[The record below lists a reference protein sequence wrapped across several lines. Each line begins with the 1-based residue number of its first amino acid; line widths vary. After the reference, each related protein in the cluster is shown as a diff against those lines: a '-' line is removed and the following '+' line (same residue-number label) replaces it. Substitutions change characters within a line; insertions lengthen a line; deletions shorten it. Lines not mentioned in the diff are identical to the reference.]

1 MSRVIVHKALDESA
15 PRGMVKVSTSAGNM
29 FIDRIAKK
37 YDDAGNRLHPYD
49 RVYNGHAYKTS
60 GGLVQSDLKV
70 NKHGKI
76 VSKNKSAIGKELYAS
91 LSAGEKSQIKA
102 DLARGRRKLGIRSK
116 SKSHGRQ
123 SRSASSRR

>member
-37 YDDAGNRLHPYD
+37 YDDAGNRLHPYG
-49 RVYNGHAYKTS
+49 RVYNGHAFKTS
-60 GGLVQSDLKV
+60 GGLVQADLKL

-76 VSKNKSAIGKELYAS
+76 VSKEKSANGKKLYAS
-91 LSAGEKSQIKA
+91 LSAGDKSQIKA
-102 DLARGRRKLGIRSK
+102 DLARGRRKIGIRSK
-116 SKSHGRQ
+116 SKSHGRR